1 MKCPEGDREKPYE
14 AISEGVISMSK
25 KIHEFNDIIRK
36 LRKELFGKGPERIH
50 TVFVENMAVSTLYG
64 NLSASEQFI
73 ARTPEGREMVHA
85 ARTSLIQDLYSKQT
99 PEGMEE
105 LIGAKLVHLFSDI
118 KIEEN
123 IAISVFVFDRKIDDQ
138 KEALQS

>member
-1 MKCPEGDREKPYE
+1 MSQRGTGNVFHRLK
-14 AISEGVISMSK
+14 SEGTICL

-36 LRKELFGKGPERIH
+36 LRKELFGKYERIH
-50 TVFVENMAVSTLYG
+50 TVFVDNMAVSTLYG

-85 ARTSLIQDLYSKQT
+85 ARTSLIQELYSKQT
-99 PEGMEE
+99 PDGMEE

-123 IAISVFVFDRKIDDQ
+123 IAVSVFVFDRSIEEH
-138 KEALQS
+138 KEEIKS